1 MAEAEGVEL
10 LGEGLAKDAVREAYA
25 GEISGNLALE
35 VDPEVWVV
43 VLRFAADEME
53 DGHAVVGRAEKKRL
67 AEVGEQ
73 RKVEGGRRGASEAD
87 GAAGVGGE
95 RGLEVVGENAE
106 SDFEFLGL
114 GVVIGFGETGADRM
128 GRGVGCGR
136 KKIKADDQRKRGQGE
151 AT

>member
-35 VDPEVWVV
+35 VDPKVWVV

-53 DGHAVVGRAEKKRL
+53 DGHAIVGGAEKKRR

-73 RKVEGGRRGASEAD
+73 RKVEGGRCSASEAD
-87 GAAGVGGE
+87 GAAGAGGE
-95 RGLEVVGENAE
+95 CGLEVVGENAE

-128 GRGVGCGR
+128 ARGVGCGR

>member
-53 DGHAVVGRAEKKRL
+53 DGHAVVGRAEKKRR

-95 RGLEVVGENAE
+95 RPALPTSRA
-106 SDFEFLGL
+106 SR
-114 GVVIGFGETGADRM
+114 TTTAAM
-128 GRGVGCGR
+128 TT
-136 KKIKADDQRKRGQGE
+136 AAAAAA
-151 AT
+151 ATTTMTTTN